1 MSRAP
6 GKSSAPPPV
15 ELNLPAPR
23 KATQLVGQDAAE
35 KEVLDAW
42 TSGRLHHAWLITGK
56 RGIGKAT
63 LAYRIARF
71 LLAGGETGTG
81 GLFGGPQTLD
91 MDEDHPVFRRVA
103 QGSHGDLRVL
113 ERQWD
118 EKRKRLRTEIVIE
131 DVRGVG
137 DFMSMTPSEGGWRVV
152 IIDAAD
158 EMNRNSANALLKVL
172 EEPPKR
178 AVLLL
183 VCHNPARLLPT
194 IRSRCRTLALSPLAD
209 DRVED
214 LIQTALPDLSKDDVR
229 SLARLGEGSV
239 GRALDLAQQGG
250 LVHYL
255 EMITLLRGLPRLD
268 IPALHAFA
276 EKVARGDDG
285 FRVTSALLLWW
296 LGRVISAG
304 GRRVEPAEVIP
315 GENGLLRTLLA
326 AAPLAQWVEVWE
338 KISHIVDRTDAVNLD
353 KKQVLL
359 SAFLAVE
366 RLVRP
371 T

>member
-1 MSRAP
+1 MSKAP
-6 GKSSAPPPV
+6 KSSAPV
-15 ELNLPAPR
+15 FESHLPAPR
-23 KATQLVGQDAAE
+23 SATRLIGQEAAE

-42 TSGRLHHAWLITGK
+42 SSGRMHHAWLLTGK

-71 LLAGGETGTG
+71 LLSGGDTGSG
-81 GLFGGPQTLD
+81 GFFDEPATLD
-91 MDEDHPVFRRVA
+91 MDDNHPVFRRVA
-103 QGSHGDLRVL
+103 QGSHGDLRVV
-113 ERQWD
+113 ERKYD
-118 EKRKRLRTEIVIE
+118 EKRKRMRGEIVIE
-131 DVRGVG
+131 DVRAIG
-137 DFMSMTPSEGGWRVV
+137 DFMSMTPAEGGWRVV

-172 EEPPKR
+172 EEPPKQT
-178 AVLLL
+178 VLLL

-194 IRSRCRTLALSPLAD
+194 IRSRCRTLGLSPLSSNQ
-209 DRVED
+209 VED
-214 LIQTALPDLSKDDVR
+214 LIRNALPDMNNDDVR
-229 SLARLGEGSV
+229 ALARLGEGSA
-239 GRALDLAQQGG
+239 GRSLDLAQQGG
-250 LVHYL
+250 LIHYM
-255 EMITLLRGLPRLD
+255 EMISLLRGLPRLD

-296 LGRVISAG
+296 LGRIISAG
-304 GRRVEPAEVIP
+304 GRKTEPAEVIP

-326 AAPLAQWVEVWE
+326 SATLAQWVEVWE
-338 KISHIVDRTDAVNLD
+338 KISHLVDRTDAVNLD

-371 T
+371 A